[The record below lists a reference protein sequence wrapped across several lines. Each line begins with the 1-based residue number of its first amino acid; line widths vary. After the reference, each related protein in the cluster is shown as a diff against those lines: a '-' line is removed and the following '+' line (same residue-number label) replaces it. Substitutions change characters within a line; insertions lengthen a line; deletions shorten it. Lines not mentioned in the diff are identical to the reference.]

1 MYLHCRSLCIIH
13 SCVLLKIER
22 KREGRLNKWITK
34 YEQGRIK
41 KKTQFVT
48 SYDKNQIDFLC
59 CGRWI
64 TVELCYRGLF
74 IDYMGISML

>member
-1 MYLHCRSLCIIH
+1 MGKAG
-13 SCVLLKIER
+13 LK
-22 KREGRLNKWITK
+22 KRL
-34 YEQGRIK
+34 
-41 KKTQFVT
+41 FLT

-64 TVELCYRGLF
+64 TVELRYRLLF